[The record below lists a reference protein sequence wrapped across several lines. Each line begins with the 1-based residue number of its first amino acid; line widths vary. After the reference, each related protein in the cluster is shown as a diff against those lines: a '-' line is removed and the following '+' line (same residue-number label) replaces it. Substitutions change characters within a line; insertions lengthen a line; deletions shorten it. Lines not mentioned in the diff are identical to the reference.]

1 MTALLWIFATPL
13 VVWMAGAGLAGLA
26 GHRSAVETFDRLGY
40 SPARRMAAAVA
51 ELLSATGILLGAAF
65 PDMAIGVSGTVAANF
80 ITGLT
85 WFVIGNS
92 DASHRDKVGGW
103 AVTILATGYLV
114 TLMIR

>member
-1 MTALLWIFATPL
+1 
-13 VVWMAGAGLAGLA
+13 MAGAGLV
-26 GHRSAVETFDRLGY
+26 GHRSAVGTFDRLGY

-51 ELLSATGILLGAAF
+51 ELLSATGVLLGAAF
-65 PDMAIGVSGTVAANF
+65 PDMAIGVSGTVAASY

-103 AVTILATGYLV
+103 AVTILASGYLV
-114 TLMIR
+114 KLVIR